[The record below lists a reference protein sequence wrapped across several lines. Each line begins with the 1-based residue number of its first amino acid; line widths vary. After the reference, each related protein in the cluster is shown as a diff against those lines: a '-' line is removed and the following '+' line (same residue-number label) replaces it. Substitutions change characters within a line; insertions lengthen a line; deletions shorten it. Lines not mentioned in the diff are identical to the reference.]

1 MRSRSRRSFLKSSAA
16 AAVGASFP
24 TIIPAT
30 ALGRGKR
37 PAPSER
43 VTMAFIGTGNQ
54 GMNEMKTFLSDERV
68 QVIAVCDVNK
78 ESPGYWE
85 NAIGGRGPA
94 KRLAEDYYSKEEN
107 VPRGGY
113 RGCATYEDYR
123 ELLARDDLDA
133 VEIAT
138 PDHWHVLQVLDA
150 ARAGKHIY
158 GQKPLALTIPEG
170 RLMSDAVR
178 KAGITWQTGSQR
190 RSDQH
195 NRLACEY
202 VRNGRIGKVHTVKVG
217 LVPGNPD
224 INRQGHRTL
233 PEPVPEGLNY
243 ELWLGPAPHAPYCGA
258 RLPVNWRW
266 ILDYSG
272 GNVTDI
278 GAHNID
284 IAQWGLGTDGTG
296 PVEIRNARATFP
308 PEGELWN
315 TATSYYFEAIYKNG
329 VKMIVADSHQVRSG
343 ITFEGEEG
351 RSIWCDSG
359 QFETHPKELRE
370 ETIGEN
376 ERRLYNSRHHFRN
389 FIDCVYSGQPTA
401 APIEAAHRTVTIAH
415 LGNIAMR
422 LKREKL
428 RWDPDNERI
437 LEDAEAARM
446 LNRPMRAP
454 WKLGTERLESSS

>member
-1 MRSRSRRSFLKSSAA
+1 MITTTRRSFLKASA
-16 AAVGASFP
+16 GASVSAVFP

-30 ALGRGKR
+30 ALGRGNR

-78 ESPGYWE
+78 ESSGYWQ
-85 NAIGGRGPA
+85 NAIGGREPA
-94 KRLAEDYYSKEEN
+94 KRLAEDHYSKEEYA
-107 VPRGGY
+107 PKGGY
-113 RGCATYEDYR
+113 KGCATYEDYR
-123 ELLARDDLDA
+123 ELLARNDLDA

-150 ARAGKHIY
+150 AKAGKHIY
-158 GQKPLALTIPEG
+158 GQKPLALTIPQG
-170 RLMSDAVR
+170 RLMSDAVQ

-195 NRLACEY
+195 NRMACEY

-224 INRQGHRTL
+224 INKQGHRTQ
-233 PEPVPEGLNY
+233 PEPIPDGLNY
-243 ELWLGPAPHAPYCGA
+243 DMWLGPAPKAYYCGA

-266 ILDYSG
+266 IHGYSG

-284 IAQWGLGTDGTG
+284 IAQWGLGTESTG
-296 PVEIRNARATFP
+296 PVEILNSKATFP
-308 PEGELWN
+308 PKGELWN
-315 TATSYYFEAIYKNG
+315 TATSYYFEAIFKSG
-329 VKMIVADSHQVRSG
+329 VKMIVADSNQVRPG
-343 ITFEGEEG
+343 ITFEGEG
-351 RSIWCDSG
+351 GKSIWCDSG
-359 QFETHPKELRE
+359 QFETNPKELRQE
-370 ETIGEN
+370 KIQEGEIH
-376 ERRLYNSRHHFRN
+376 LYKSPHHFRN
-389 FIDCVYSGQPTA
+389 FIDCVYSSKPTA
-401 APIEAAHRTVTIAH
+401 APIEAAHRTITIAH

-422 LKREKL
+422 LQRDKL
-428 RWDPDNERI
+428 RWDPDNEI
-437 LEDAEAARM
+437 IVGDDEAAKM
-446 LNRPMRAP
+446 LGRPMRTP
-454 WKLGTERLESSS
+454 WKIDT